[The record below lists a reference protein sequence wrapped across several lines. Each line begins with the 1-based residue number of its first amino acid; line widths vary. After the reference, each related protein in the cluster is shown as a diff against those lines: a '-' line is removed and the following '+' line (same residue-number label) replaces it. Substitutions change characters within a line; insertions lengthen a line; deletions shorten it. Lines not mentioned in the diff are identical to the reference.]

1 MTPRPPKPAPRPLP
15 PRPGERPRPKPPGPP
30 RRAPAPAA
38 PIERFSGAWWRER
51 LPHWWKL
58 VRADRP
64 IGWLL
69 LLWPTLWGLW
79 LAAEGFPPVGTLLI
93 FVAGVWLTRSAGCV
107 INDYHD
113 RWLDGSVA
121 RTRERP
127 IVSGAVPPR
136 EALAVFA
143 VLMALA
149 FVLVLFTNAL
159 TIGLACIAAVLAAT
173 YPLLKRYTFFPQV
186 YLGIAFGWSIPMGFA
201 AVTGEVPPLAWLLF
215 LANVLWSTAYD
226 TWYAMVDREDD
237 RRVGAKS
244 TAILLGDADLVGI
257 GVLQASFLFTLLLVG
272 QRAEL
277 GLYWNL
283 GLAVAAALIAW
294 QFWQARSRA
303 REACFKAFLHNNWV
317 GLVVFA
323 GAVIDLGLKS
333 T

>member
-30 RRAPAPAA
+30 HRAPAPAA
-38 PIERFSGAWWRER
+38 PIERYSSAWWRER
-51 LPHWWKL
+51 LPHWWTL

-69 LLWPTLWGLW
+69 LLWPSLWGLW
-79 LAAEGFPPVGTLLI
+79 LAAEGFPPLGTLAI

-143 VLMALA
+143 VLMAVA

-244 TAILLGDADLVGI
+244 TAILLGDADLIGI
-257 GVLQASFLFTLLLVG
+257 GVLQASFLLTLMLVG

-283 GLAVAAALIAW
+283 GLAVAAALIVW

-303 REACFKAFLHNNWV
+303 REACFKAFLQNNWV

-323 GAVIDLGLKS
+323 GAVIDLGLGKS
-333 T
+333 

>member
-1 MTPRPPKPAPRPLP
+1 MSVPTVA
-15 PRPGERPRPKPPGPP
+15 
-30 RRAPAPAA
+30 
-38 PIERFSGAWWRER
+38 RFSGAWWRER
-51 LPHWWKL
+51 LPHWWVL

-79 LAAEGFPPVGTLLI
+79 LAAKGFPPLGILFV

-113 RWLDGSVA
+113 RWLDGAVA
-121 RTRERP
+121 RTRGRP

-143 VLMALA
+143 VLMAVA

-159 TIGLACIAAVLAAT
+159 TIGLACVAAVLAAT

-237 RRVGAKS
+237 RRMGSKS
-244 TAILLGDADLVGI
+244 TAILLGDADLIGI
-257 GVLQASFLFTLLLVG
+257 GVLQASFLGTLVLVG
-272 QRAEL
+272 QRAQM

-283 GLAVAAALIAW
+283 SLVLAAALIAW
-294 QFWQARSRA
+294 QFWHARGRG
-303 REACFKAFLHNNWV
+303 REACFKAFQHNNWV
-317 GLVVFA
+317 GMAVFA
-323 GAVIDLGLKS
+323 GAVIDLGLGGQG
-333 T
+333 TA

>member
-1 MTPRPPKPAPRPLP
+1 M
-15 PRPGERPRPKPPGPP
+15 
-30 RRAPAPAA
+30 
-38 PIERFSGAWWRER
+38 
-51 LPHWWKL
+51 
-58 VRADRP
+58 RADRP

-79 LAAEGFPPVGTLLI
+79 LAAEGFPPLGLLFV

-113 RWLDGSVA
+113 RWLDGAVA

-127 IVSGAVPPR
+127 IVSGAVPPG

-143 VLMALA
+143 VLMGVA

-159 TIGLACIAAVLAAT
+159 TIGLACVAAVLAAT

-237 RRVGAKS
+237 RRMGSKS
-244 TAILLGDADLVGI
+244 TAILLGDADLIGI
-257 GVLQASFLFTLLLVG
+257 GVLQASFLGTLVLVG
-272 QRAEL
+272 QRAGM

-283 GLAVAAALIAW
+283 SLLVAAGFIVW
-294 QFWQARSRA
+294 QFWHARGRG
-303 REACFKAFLHNNWV
+303 REACFAAFRNNHWV
-317 GLVVFA
+317 GMAVFA
-323 GAVIDLGLKS
+323 GAVIDLGLGKS
-333 T
+333 

>member
-1 MTPRPPKPAPRPLP
+1 MTPRSSKPSPRPLP
-15 PRPGERPRPKPPGPP
+15 PRPGRPSPPASARRPT
-30 RRAPAPAA
+30 APAPV
-38 PIERFSGAWWRER
+38 ERYSAAWWRER

-79 LAAEGFPPVGTLLI
+79 LAAEGFPPIGILLI

-143 VLMALA
+143 VLMAVA

-159 TIGLACIAAVLAAT
+159 TIGLACIAALLAAS
-173 YPLLKRYTFFPQV
+173 YPLLKRHTFFPQV

-201 AVTGEVPPLAWLLF
+201 AVTGEVPALAWLLF

-237 RRVGAKS
+237 RRMGAKS
-244 TAILLGDADLVGI
+244 TALLLGDADLIGI
-257 GVLQASFLFTLLLVG
+257 GVLQASFLVTLLLVG

-277 GLYWNL
+277 GAAWQL
-283 GLAVAAALIAW
+283 GLLVAAGLIAW
-294 QFWQARSRA
+294 QFWQARNRA
-303 REACFKAFLHNNWV
+303 REACFRAFLHNNWV

-323 GAVIDLGLKS
+323 GLVLDYGLRHAG
-333 T
+333 

>member
-1 MTPRPPKPAPRPLP
+1 MSPRPSKPSPGKRPPARPPAAPRPRPP
-15 PRPGERPRPKPPGPP
+15 
-30 RRAPAPAA
+30 APAPAHA
-38 PIERFSGAWWRER
+38 RYSRDWWRER
-51 LPHWWKL
+51 LPHWWSL

-79 LAAEGFPPVGTLLI
+79 LAAEGFPPVGILLI

-113 RWLDGSVA
+113 RWLDGAVA
-121 RTRERP
+121 RTRARP

-143 VLMALA
+143 ALMAVA
-149 FVLVLFTNAL
+149 FVLVLFTNLL
-159 TIGLACIAAVLAAT
+159 TIGLACVAALLAAS
-173 YPLLKRYTFFPQV
+173 YPLLKRHTFFPQV

-237 RRVGAKS
+237 LRMGAKS

-257 GVLQASFLFTLLLVG
+257 GVLQVSFLATLLLVG

-277 GLYWNL
+277 GGAWQL
-283 GLAVAAALIAW
+283 GLTVAAALIAW
-294 QFWQARSRA
+294 QFWRARGRG
-303 REACFKAFLHNNWV
+303 REACLAAFRHNNWV
-317 GLVVFA
+317 GIAVFA
-323 GAVIDLGLKS
+323 GLVIDYGLRPG
-333 T
+333 

>member
-1 MTPRPPKPAPRPLP
+1 MTPRPPKPSPRPLP
-15 PRPGERPRPKPPGPP
+15 PRPGAGPRPQPPQRPP
-30 RRAPAPAA
+30 AAPA
-38 PIERFSGAWWRER
+38 PIERFSGDWWRER
-51 LPHWWKL
+51 FPHWWKL

-79 LAAEGFPPVGTLLI
+79 LAAEGFPPLGLLFI

-113 RWLDGSVA
+113 RWLDGAVA
-121 RTRERP
+121 RTRQRP
-127 IVSGAVPPR
+127 IVSGAVSPR

-143 VLMALA
+143 VLMGVA

-159 TIGLACIAAVLAAT
+159 TIGLACVAAVLAAT

-186 YLGIAFGWSIPMGFA
+186 YLGIAFGWSIPMAFA
-201 AVTGEVPPLAWLLF
+201 AVTGGVPPLAWLLF

-237 RRVGAKS
+237 RRMGSKS
-244 TAILLGDADLVGI
+244 TAILLGDADLIGI
-257 GVLQASFLFTLLLVG
+257 GVLQASFLGTLVLVG
-272 QRAEL
+272 QRAGM

-283 GLAVAAALIAW
+283 SLLLAAGFIAW
-294 QFWQARSRA
+294 QFWHARSRG
-303 REACFKAFLHNNWV
+303 REACFAAFRNNHWV
-317 GLVVFA
+317 GMAVFA
-323 GAVIDLGLKS
+323 GAVIDLGLKP